1 MAYNSSKTRR
11 TKKLKKLA
19 VNSDSAKIEPS
30 KAEKKRIKRDRRNY
44 LKAAHKIQN
53 STDLSKSSKVCKF
66 VCCSKSQQQYISK
79 LSRRERKKQK
89 LLRKTEQKSKQNKEH
104 IINIKGHFI
113 FDTNSQS
120 FKIIFSNF
128 GNFKFSKEEIQ
139 MIKNNFMKKLLK
151 KQHHCAKNP
160 KKSPAEYSSITS
172 MKIQVSM

>member
-11 TKKLKKLA
+11 IKKLKKLA

-89 LLRKTEQKSKQNKEH
+89 SLRKTEKSNQNKEH

-160 KKSPAEYSSITS
+160 KKSPSEYSSRTS
-172 MKIQVSM
+172 MKVQVSI

>member
-11 TKKLKKLA
+11 IKKLKKLA

-89 LLRKTEQKSKQNKEH
+89 SLRKTEKSNQNKEH

-160 KKSPAEYSSITS
+160 KKSPAEYSSRTS
-172 MKIQVSM
+172 MKVQVSI

>member
-1 MAYNSSKTRR
+1 MAYNSSKMRR
-11 TKKLKKLA
+11 IKKLKKLA

-89 LLRKTEQKSKQNKEH
+89 LLRKTEKSNQNKEH

-113 FDTNSQS
+113 FDTNSKS

-160 KKSPAEYSSITS
+160 KKSPSEYSSITS